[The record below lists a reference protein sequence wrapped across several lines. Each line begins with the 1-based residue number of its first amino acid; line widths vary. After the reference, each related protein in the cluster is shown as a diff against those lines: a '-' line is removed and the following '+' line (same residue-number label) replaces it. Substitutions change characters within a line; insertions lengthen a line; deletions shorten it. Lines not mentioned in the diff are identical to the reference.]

1 MKENSLKEIL
11 EKEVEENMNNIRKKI
26 DKLSRLKIE
35 ELKKKFDNFEVSIL
49 EIMMLKQ
56 NETIS
61 EKQYFYIVGI
71 WKD

>member
-11 EKEVEENMNNIRKKI
+11 EKEVEENMNNIREKI

-35 ELKKKFDNFEVSIL
+35 DLKKKFDNFEVSIL

-56 NETIS
+56 SETIS
-61 EKQYFYIVGI
+61 EKQYKSIVGI